1 MDKAQDYYGNDEKCM
16 WCDKQLYWDYEGED
30 RMVVGINGD
39 SITAVPITI
48 CINKDCEDGLPEF
61 KVQVRLKLALP
72 DIVLVI
78 KYKEDYG

>member
-39 SITAVPITI
+39 SITAVPI
-48 CINKDCEDGLPEF
+48 
-61 KVQVRLKLALP
+61 ALIK
-72 DIVLVI
+72 IVKTDYLNS
-78 KYKEDYG
+78 KYR